1 MLIYSS
7 RVDQMIVPVLVG
19 GWVKAVS
26 AALLYLL
33 YKSRLKLLY
42 PIWEPFPDVEEAGAL
57 TLHMKV
63 HFQQL
68 CF

>member
-7 RVDQMIVPVLVG
+7 RVGQMIVPVFVG
-19 GWVKAVS
+19 GWVKALS
-26 AALLYLL
+26 AASLRLL

-42 PIWEPFPDVEEAGAL
+42 PIWKPFPDVEEAGAL